1 LESSSDALFWVFF
14 VAVAI
19 AVAASLVWR
28 NRRRFRLRSRKVEVS
43 TVEAVRRGENIDVA
57 ILIRDGAHSG
67 RRLKVGVLCIERY
80 DVEHQGKDTTHRVT
94 KENRAHEEWREVST
108 SEAQQGLSF
117 VVPAEAPYTYAGS
130 CLSFE
135 WHAEALEIARMR
147 PDAVASC
154 TFEVRP

>member
-1 LESSSDALFWVFF
+1 LESSSDGLFWVLF
-14 VAVAI
+14 VAVAV
-19 AVAASLVWR
+19 AVAAGFVWG
-28 NRRRFRLRSRKVEVS
+28 NRRRFRLRSGKVEVS
-43 TVEAVRRGENIDVA
+43 TAEAVRRGEPVDLA
-57 ILIRDGAHSG
+57 ITIRDGAHSG
-67 RRLKVGVLCIERY
+67 VRLRVGVFCLERY